1 MRPRHCIIDKGI
13 STSLKKTSALPV
25 PHPVF
30 AFLQL
35 LASLRMQMCIY
46 ICEPIFSEE
55 EPLKKKKKSEGESLG
70 TIQAK
75 LVPLA
80 FMD

>member
-1 MRPRHCIIDKGI
+1 
-13 STSLKKTSALPV
+13 
-25 PHPVF
+25 
-30 AFLQL
+30 
-35 LASLRMQMCIY
+35 MQMCIY

-80 FMD
+80 FMDWYYILACGNSATWLVLNDQTHCLAKLAYIFSL